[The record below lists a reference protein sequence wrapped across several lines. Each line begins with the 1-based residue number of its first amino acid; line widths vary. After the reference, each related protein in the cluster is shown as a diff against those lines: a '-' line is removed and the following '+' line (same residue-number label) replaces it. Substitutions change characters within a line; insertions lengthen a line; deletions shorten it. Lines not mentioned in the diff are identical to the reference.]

1 MILAKACHD
10 LDIIQWLVGEKCEAI
25 SSFGNLFYFKKEN
38 APEGSAE
45 YCYKCDVPCPY
56 NAIEFYKSH
65 PDWFMI
71 FSLDP
76 DVEKVLR
83 DERINYG
90 RCVYRSDNNVPDHQV
105 VSMIFAS
112 GATANLTVTAFSNEI
127 HRSLKIHGSKGE
139 IAGDLEEGRFAVK
152 VYGEGEETVDIK
164 ARETDLSGHAGGDVR
179 MVLDFVRNVRS
190 GEPLSGLT
198 DINNSIESH
207 RMAFA
212 AESSRKAGGE
222 LVKL

>member
-1 MILAKACHD
+1 M
-10 LDIIQWLVGEKCEAI
+10 
-25 SSFGNLFYFKKEN
+25 
-38 APEGSAE
+38 
-45 YCYKCDVPCPY
+45 
-56 NAIEFYKSH
+56 
-65 PDWFMI
+65 
-71 FSLDP
+71 
-76 DVEKVLR
+76 
-83 DERINYG
+83 
-90 RCVYRSDNNVPDHQV
+90 
-105 VSMIFAS
+105 
-112 GATANLTVTAFSNEI
+112 
-127 HRSLKIHGSKGE
+127 
-139 IAGDLEEGRFAVK
+139 EEGRFAVK

-198 DINNSIESH
+198 GINNSIESH